1 MTKAQ
6 RDYKKAMV
14 AWAKAVIEWQLA
26 NPEKDWLQE
35 MRTADLDDNEG
46 GGSNPKPP
54 PPPPPFP

>member
-26 NPEKDWLQE
+26 NPDKDWLQE
-35 MRTADLDDNEG
+35 MGTADLGEEG
-46 GGSNPKPP
+46 GGDRPPLPPIKP
-54 PPPPPFP
+54 

>member
-35 MRTADLDDNEG
+35 MGTADVESDGDSG
-46 GGSNPKPP
+46 GDHPPLPPIKP
-54 PPPPPFP
+54 